1 LAAAPGEATEIPGAS
16 AAGNQCADDAR
27 GGARRKS
34 AGGEANG
41 AAGGL
46 VVASAANDGEV
57 DPSSDDTEFSVEGL
71 GLADLLAGALAAYRA
86 I

>member
-1 LAAAPGEATEIPGAS
+1 M
-16 AAGNQCADDAR
+16 
-27 GGARRKS
+27 
-34 AGGEANG
+34 NG

-46 VVASAANDGEV
+46 AVASAAGDGEV
-57 DPSSDDTEFSVEGL
+57 HQSSDDTGLSVEGL

>member
-1 LAAAPGEATEIPGAS
+1 MASAPGEATDS
-16 AAGNQCADDAR
+16 VDAAHRPCADDVR
-27 GGARRKS
+27 GRRS
-34 AGGEANG
+34 AGGGVNG

-46 VVASAANDGEV
+46 AVASAAGDAEV
-57 DPSSDDTEFSVEGL
+57 HPSSEDTELSVEGL

>member
-1 LAAAPGEATEIPGAS
+1 MPGAS
-16 AAGNQCADDAR
+16 ADGKQCTDDTR
-27 GGARRKS
+27 GGALGRS
-34 AGGEANG
+34 AGGG

-46 VVASAANDGEV
+46 AVAAPASDGEV
-57 DPSSDDTEFSVEGL
+57 PPSSDDTELSVEGL

>member
-1 LAAAPGEATEIPGAS
+1 MRV
-16 AAGNQCADDAR
+16 GNQCADDAR
-27 GGARRKS
+27 GKC

-41 AAGGL
+41 VAGGL
-46 VVASAANDGEV
+46 AVASAAADGSG
-57 DPSSDDTEFSVEGL
+57 SSEDAELSVEGL